1 MTIQRMELMPGVWL
15 TIVRTSKFKSSYW
28 SLRLMTRLSSDTAAL
43 NALIP
48 YVLRRGTA
56 RLSDL
61 EALSAELDSLYGGE
75 VEPVVYKCGDVQS
88 VGFDASFL
96 DDAYLP
102 EGEGV
107 LEHVAQLLG
116 DFLLHPA
123 TRNGR
128 LRREYVKGE
137 QENLMQRIRSR
148 TNDKHSYARHRLVEE
163 LYAGEAYGLS
173 RLGTEAQVK
182 KIQPPKLF
190 ARYQELLGVA
200 GIELFYC
207 GSAPEKRVE
216 FAFLEALMD
225 LPRNPEREL
234 PGSSSKRTSSGE
246 VKRFTERMEVSQG
259 KLEFGYQ
266 YGFGMSD
273 PMYPAMMVCNALFGG
288 TRDSRLFHA
297 LREEQALCYHV
308 ESALIPGKGLMVVS
322 CGADKANFDEV
333 KTLVNKEL
341 YAIGHGLFD
350 RLEFASAKQSV
361 IHQLDR
367 MLDDQHLMS
376 LEWQRAAACGEPFD
390 PEHLLQQVD
399 HVTEGDVAAAATEL
413 LLRGVYE
420 LSGKEENNA

>member
-1 MTIQRMELMPGVWL
+1 MTIQRIELMPGVWL

-28 SLRLMTRLSSDTAAL
+28 SLRLMTQLSSDTAAI

-56 RLSDL
+56 RLNDL
-61 EALSAELDSLYGGE
+61 DTLSAELDSLYGGV
-75 VEPVVYKCGDVQS
+75 VEPRVYKCGDMQS
-88 VGFDASFL
+88 VGFDATFL

-107 LEHVAQLLG
+107 LEHIAQLLG

-128 LRREYVKGE
+128 LHRAFVQSEK
-137 QENLMQRIRSR
+137 ENLIQMIRSR
-148 TNDKHSYARHRLVEE
+148 ANDKSAYARHRLVEE
-163 LYAGEAYGLS
+163 LYSGHKYGLS

-190 ARYQELLGVA
+190 ARYQELLGTA

-225 LPRNPEREL
+225 LPRNPEREI
-234 PGSSSKRTSSGE
+234 PHSDPRRTSTG
-246 VKRFTERMEVSQG
+246 KIQRFTEHKVVSQG
-259 KLEFGYQ
+259 RLEFGFQ
-266 YGFGMSD
+266 YGFGMND

-288 TRDSRLFHA
+288 MDGSKLYRV

-308 ESALIPGKGLMVVS
+308 ESALIPGKGLMLVS
-322 CGADKANFDEV
+322 CGTDRAQFAAV
-333 KTLVNKEL
+333 KESVRQEL
-341 YAIGHGLFD
+341 ISIQHGFFE
-350 RLEFASAKQSV
+350 RAEFIAAKQSV
-361 IHQLDR
+361 MHSLHQ
-367 MLDDQHLMS
+367 MLDDQQRMS
-376 LEWQRAAACGEPFD
+376 MAWQRAAACGEPFD
-390 PEHLLQQVD
+390 PERLMHQVE
-399 HVTEGDVAAAATEL
+399 HVTEGDVIAAATEL
-413 LLRGVYE
+413 LLRGIYE
-420 LSGKEENNA
+420 LSGKEGSNA

>member
-28 SLRLMTRLSSDTAAL
+28 ALRLMTKLSSDTAAL

-61 EALSAELDSLYGGE
+61 DALSGELDALYGGE
-75 VEPVVYKCGDVQS
+75 VEPVIYKCGDMQC

-107 LEHVAQLLG
+107 LEQVAQLLG

-137 QENLMQRIRSR
+137 QENLIQMIRSR
-148 TNDKHSYARHRLVEE
+148 ANNKSAYARHRLVEK
-163 LYAGEAYGLS
+163 LYGEDRYGLS

-190 ARYQELLGVA
+190 GRYQELLGTA

-207 GSAPEKRVE
+207 GSAPAKRVE
-216 FAFLEALMD
+216 FACLEALMD
-225 LPRNPEREL
+225 LPRNPEREM
-234 PGSSSKRTSSGE
+234 PRSSAKRTGTGA
-246 VKRFTERMEVSQG
+246 VQRFTERMEVSQG
-259 KLEFGYQ
+259 KLEFGFQ
-266 YGFGMSD
+266 FGFGMND
-273 PMYPAMMVCNALFGG
+273 PMYPAMLVCNALFGG
-288 TRDSRLFHA
+288 AKDSRLFRT
-297 LREEQALCYHV
+297 LREAKALCYHV
-308 ESALIPGKGLMVVS
+308 ESALIPGKGLMLLS
-322 CGADKANFDEV
+322 CGTDRAHFSEV
-333 KTLVNKEL
+333 KNRVEEEL
-341 YAIGHGLFD
+341 AAIRSGAFD
-350 RLEFASAKQSV
+350 RLEFTAAKQSV
-361 IHQLDR
+361 IHGLYQ
-367 MLDDQHLMS
+367 MLDDQRLMS

-390 PEHLLQQVD
+390 PEHLIHQVE
-399 HVTEGDVAAAATEL
+399 HVTEGDVTAAATEL
-413 LLRGVYE
+413 LLKGVYE
-420 LSGKEENNA
+420 LSGREGSDP